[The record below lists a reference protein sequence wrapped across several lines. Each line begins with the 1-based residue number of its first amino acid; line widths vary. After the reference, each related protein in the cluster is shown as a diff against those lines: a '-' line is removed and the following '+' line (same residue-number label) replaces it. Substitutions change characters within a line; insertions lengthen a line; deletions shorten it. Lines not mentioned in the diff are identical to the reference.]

1 MKSVDVVI
9 PNYNYGRYLRAC
21 VGSVLSQDV
30 EKLRVLI
37 VDNAS
42 TDDSPEVARELAAM
56 DPRVELRLHETNLG
70 PHASFN
76 EGIDWAESDYF
87 LILCSDDFLV
97 PGALNRAVTIME
109 ENPDIA
115 YTYGRDVDIQGD
127 SPIPSIA
134 GQQTQPPYRLD
145 SSRSFIE
152 RFCRLGVFQ
161 IPGPSIVI
169 RTSVQKRTGYY
180 RTELPHS
187 DDYDVWLRLALHGS
201 VAELD
206 CIQAGIR
213 THGTNRSSDLWARQI
228 LHILHTADAA
238 ECFFAHEGGEMP
250 DAKYLHRLA
259 RRGLAE
265 RAYWSAISHLLRG
278 EKGVGELLKL
288 AFRWRPVT
296 AFLPPVGYLL
306 QRPDTLRRL
315 QRLVDMWARGTK
327 RFRIGEAGS
336 RP

>member
-30 EKLRVLI
+30 ERLRVLI

-42 TDDSPEVARELAAM
+42 TDDSQEVARELAAM
-56 DPRVELRLHETNLG
+56 DPRVELRLRETNLG
-70 PHASFN
+70 PHSSFN

-127 SPIPSIA
+127 APIPAMASQA
-134 GQQTQPPYRLD
+134 SPAYQLH
-145 SSRSFIE
+145 SSRSFIQ

-161 IPGPSIVI
+161 IPGPSIII
-169 RTSVQKRTGYY
+169 RTSVQKRTGHY

-213 THGTNRSSDLWARQI
+213 THGTNRSS
-228 LHILHTADAA
+228 
-238 ECFFAHEGGEMP
+238 
-250 DAKYLHRLA
+250 
-259 RRGLAE
+259 
-265 RAYWSAISHLLRG
+265 
-278 EKGVGELLKL
+278 
-288 AFRWRPVT
+288 
-296 AFLPPVGYLL
+296 
-306 QRPDTLRRL
+306 
-315 QRLVDMWARGTK
+315 
-327 RFRIGEAGS
+327 
-336 RP
+336 